1 MRALKTRY
9 LIAILALA
17 VTTPVVL
24 YLQYLV
30 PPGQPFEDLA
40 SKVPL
45 AIGAWHMVGE
55 RGPTEDEKRI
65 LETDAILTRT
75 YSRGD
80 GPNCDLSITF
90 ARDNRRV
97 AHPPEICY
105 KGAGWG
111 VEEKEVLDLAIGGQ
125 PFYVNRLLLVRGNS
139 RLHVFYWFKAGPSN
153 SASYLAMQWN
163 IIRLHFTHRG
173 SSSALLRVTVMCNNA
188 EDDRAALAAL
198 REFAAVA
205 VPVACE
211 AVQ

>member
-1 MRALKTRY
+1 MHTLQTRF
-9 LIAILALA
+9 LVAILALA
-17 VTTPVVL
+17 VTTPLVL
-24 YLQYLV
+24 YLQYDV
-30 PPGQPFEDLA
+30 PAGQSFESLRD
-40 SKVPL
+40 KVP
-45 AIGAWHMVGE
+45 ATIGTWHQVAE

-75 YSRGD
+75 YSRGE

-105 KGAGWG
+105 KGSGWG
-111 VEEKEVLDLAIGGQ
+111 VEEKEVVELSIDGQ
-125 PFYVNRLLLVRGNS
+125 PFYVNRLLLIRGNS

-163 IIRLHFTHRG
+163 IIKLHFTHRG
-173 SSSALLRVTVMCNNA
+173 SGSALLRLTATSTHA
-188 EDDRAALAAL
+188 EDDKPALAAL

-205 VPVACE
+205 IPVASD